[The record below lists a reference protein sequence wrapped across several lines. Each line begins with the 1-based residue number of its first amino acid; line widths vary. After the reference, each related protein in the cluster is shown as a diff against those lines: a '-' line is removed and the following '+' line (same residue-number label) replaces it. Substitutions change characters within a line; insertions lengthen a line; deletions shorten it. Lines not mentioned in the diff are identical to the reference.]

1 MLRHLIAVALIVAPF
16 SLPAEPGRSV
26 TGQSQQS
33 DAALFS
39 DQGYRID
46 RYRSPTPATVAGAT
60 TVSTADLER
69 LMDQH
74 PDLVIIDVINLEYR
88 HGRFLEDKPH
98 LAVPGA
104 HWLPNTGR
112 GQLDEPWLS
121 YLLDN
126 VQALTEGNRD
136 RPVAVLCKSDC
147 WLSWN
152 ATRRL
157 ADHGYRQLFWY
168 KDGIDSWQN
177 AGMPTEPAQPVMP
190 RFDINP
196 TASEG

>member
-1 MLRHLIAVALIVAPF
+1 MLRHLIGLALILAPI
-16 SLPAEPGRSV
+16 SLPAEPASPS
-26 TGQSQQS
+26 TSPTQQS
-33 DAALFS
+33 ADTLFS
-39 DQGYRID
+39 AQGYRID
-46 RYRSPTPATVAGAT
+46 RYRSPTPASVAGAT
-60 TVSTADLER
+60 TVTTSDLKG
-69 LMDQH
+69 LMDRH

-88 HGRFLEDKPH
+88 HGRFLQDKPH

-112 GQLDEPWLS
+112 GQLDPAWLS

-126 VQALTEGNRD
+126 VRELTHGD
-136 RPVAVLCKSDC
+136 RNHPVAVLCKSDC

-157 ADHGYRQLFWY
+157 AAEGYNQLFWY

-177 AGMPTEPAQPVMP
+177 AGMPTEPAGPVMP
-190 RFDINP
+190 RFDANP
-196 TASEG
+196 TTSEG